1 MIRSIYLAVPAIL
14 LTIGST
20 VMLFVDGASWAM
32 GLAVGIVAL
41 VIIFMLKDAIDWK
54 YYLKHPPTL
63 EARVLNI
70 LGKVPY
76 YKQLSEQD
84 KKIFRQRL
92 ALFMLAHEYRMQA
105 TAGAED
111 DERDEAPEDL
121 KAICS
126 IPAIILLFDRDDY
139 LIRNVEQIVFYRHP
153 FPSPMFKV
161 LHHSEWNEEDK
172 VLIFSIP
179 HLYKGV
185 MEPFIYFDLGLY
197 EWMKA
202 NRSVV
207 KSGYSWPQFE
217 EKYGITQEQIVLAIG
232 LPQPNLDAV
241 NQVLDIHSSYLKE
254 L

>member
-1 MIRSIYLAVPAIL
+1 
-14 LTIGST
+14 
-20 VMLFVDGASWAM
+20 MLFVDGASWAL
-32 GLAVGIVAL
+32 GLALGIIAL

-54 YYLKHPPTL
+54 YYLKNPPDL
-63 EARVLNI
+63 ESRVLNI

-76 YKQLSEQD
+76 YKQLSDPD
-84 KKIFRQRL
+84 KKTFRHRL
-92 ALFMLAHEYRMQA
+92 ALFMLSHEYRMQA

-121 KAICS
+121 KAVCS
-126 IPAIILLFDRDDY
+126 IPAIMLLFDQEDY
-139 LIRNVEQIVFYRHP
+139 LIRKVQQVVFYRHP
-153 FPSPMFKV
+153 FPTPMFKS

-172 VLIFSIP
+172 VIIFSIP

-202 NRSVV
+202 SGPAV
-207 KSGYSWPQFE
+207 KTGYDWSQFE
-217 EKYGITQEQIVLAIG
+217 EKYRITKSQIIQAIG
-232 LPQPNLDAV
+232 LPQPDLDAV
-241 NQVLDIHSSYLKE
+241 IRVLDIHSSYLKE